1 MCKGFFI
8 FRKEVVMA
16 KLCVF
21 RNINAANG
29 KHVHGHTFKIEVH
42 FHGELVNNMVR
53 NTLKEGMRR

>member
-1 MCKGFFI
+1 
-8 FRKEVVMA
+8 MA